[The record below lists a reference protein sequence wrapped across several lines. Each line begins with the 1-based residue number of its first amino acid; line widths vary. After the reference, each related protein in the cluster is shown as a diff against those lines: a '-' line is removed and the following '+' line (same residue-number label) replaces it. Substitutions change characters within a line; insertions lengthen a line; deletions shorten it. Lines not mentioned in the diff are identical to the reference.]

1 MLVPS
6 VSTVLGLAAALGSAV
21 AATVPTEA
29 RQVEQLEDDGAFLI
43 TRAFLT
49 KPASRPGSYKY
60 CSIIREFSHL
70 RWKPQWVHRRSHPG
84 GGGGGMEQERSDIQ
98 MQT

>member
-60 CSIIREFSHL
+60 CSIIREFSYL
-70 RWKPQWVHRRSHPG
+70 KWKPLGVYRRSPRG
-84 GGGGGMEQERSDIQ
+84 WGKGEVNGKRETG
-98 MQT
+98 